1 MCSLDKN
8 FDPFKRFRNA
18 FSLFRSILI
27 HNSDKIVL
35 LLTASRVLRNLV
47 FVKIS
52 EWSQTYA
59 SFISNSYLFTY
70 LNKESN
76 SIVLALSG
84 TAFLVGRSVGVEGG
98 GVGGAKDVPMARS
111 LPPINPIRV
120 EGGKGGGGGG
130 GLYP

>member
-1 MCSLDKN
+1 MCSIDKN

-18 FSLFRSILI
+18 FSLFTSILI
-27 HNSDKIVL
+27 NNSDKIVL
-35 LLTASRVLRNLV
+35 LLAVSRVLRNLV
-47 FVKIS
+47 FVRIS

-84 TAFLVGRSVGVEGG
+84 TAFLVGRSVGV
-98 GVGGAKDVPMARS
+98 
-111 LPPINPIRV
+111 
-120 EGGKGGGGGG
+120 GGG
-130 GLYP
+130 GLGGEGCADGQVPPTNQSNKGRGW

>member
-1 MCSLDKN
+1 MCSIDKN

-35 LLTASRVLRNLV
+35 LLTASRVLTNLV

-84 TAFLVGRSVGVEGG
+84 TAFLVGRSVEW
-98 GVGGAKDVPMARS
+98 
-111 LPPINPIRV
+111 
-120 EGGKGGGGGG
+120 GGGGGG
-130 GLYP
+130 WGGEGCADGQVPPTNQSNKGRGW